1 MFLFDSAVSS
11 GLRWILNT
19 LSTAAQAEWNDDS
32 GLRAELLAVEMRAE
46 AGEITQEERARLE
59 GDLLAS
65 IHEIKL
71 RRAQAAGGPIDFAVP
86 DGPLEVEADVAGD
99 FHEPATEGGRR

>member
-1 MFLFDSAVSS
+1 MFLFDSAVLS
-11 GLRWILNT
+11 GLRWTLKT
-19 LSTAAQAEWNDDS
+19 LSAAAQAEYNDDS
-32 GLRAELLAVEMRAE
+32 GLRAALLEVEMRAD
-46 AGEITQEERARLE
+46 AGEITQEERIRLE

-99 FHEPATEGGRR
+99 FHEQAAEGGRR